1 MKKKIL
7 KILFLLKG
15 RKRFVK
21 RYLDLLSYYNSNQSQ
36 FDLLIIKDIKENF
49 FKYDRDVKCKVI
61 LKESGLK
68 KPIKGI
74 NDIFRSILINS
85 KIAQKY
91 KYLLFIEDDNFVF
104 PEAIL
109 NCKKFLENNPTFI
122 SCNGKSFLF
131 TKNKKYNFLN
141 FYNLPNTLQS
151 INYMTRVKQFS
162 GGIFYYS
169 LFKSIFF
176 IKILKNVVK
185 IRDNN
190 LSEIFFNF
198 QALEY
203 GKHKKLNNFFLARE
217 YPRPT
222 IYNIP
227 NAFKWLQYKNL
238 LDEKKIISKI
248 LIRNLKKR
256 DKFTFLILTLYK
268 YFYHRIYNLGQNKCK
283 FSKKKIVSNQFILN
297 FLKLLNK

>member
-7 KILFLLKG
+7 KVLFLIKG

-21 RYLDLLSYYNSNQSQ
+21 RYLDLLNYYNSNQSQ
-36 FDLLIIKDIKENF
+36 FDLLIIKDVKENF
-49 FKYDRDVKCKVI
+49 FKYDRDIKCKLI

-85 KIAQKY
+85 KITEKY

-141 FYNLPNTLQS
+141 FYNLPITLQS
-151 INYMTRVKQFS
+151 MNYMTRAKQFG

-185 IRDNN
+185 IDNN

-198 QALEY
+198 QALKY
-203 GKHKKLNNFFLARE
+203 GKHKRLNNFFLARE

-227 NAFKWLQYKNL
+227 NTFIWLQYKNL

-248 LIRNLKKR
+248 LIRNLKKK

-268 YFYHRIYNLGQNKCK
+268 YFYHRVYNLEQNKRK
-283 FSKKKIVSNQFILN
+283 FSKKKIVLNHFILN